1 MQKMGIR
8 TGEGEREGGG
18 RCRIVNKGGCSH
30 RSYYAPFE
38 QPRSGISWSNF
49 SVSFIEDNMV
59 AMINNFH
66 KFLMLTTFHLQKE
79 ICFLMWNNCYHNKHF
94 LNCDIFGWYFNT
106 KSVHQHPMKF
116 WWFHYEALT
125 ITTFWSFIDL
135 NNRILYKYGQLKS

>member
-1 MQKMGIR
+1 MKDHGLRLIDHLNVR
-8 TGEGEREGGG
+8 NLREKDPCKRWELGRGKARGRGGG

-38 QPRSGISWSNF
+38 QPRRGISWSNF

-79 ICFLMWNNCYHNKHF
+79 ICFLMWNNCYPNKHF

-116 WWFHYEALT
+116 
-125 ITTFWSFIDL
+125 
-135 NNRILYKYGQLKS
+135 